1 MRELPYAED
10 INYWK
15 TGRSS
20 PDTWIAKTERQIQ
33 SLDGKVL
40 AEAFGKDASGNSAF
54 MLAFEIGEDKFKV
67 IFPVLP
73 SKSGNEGAARI
84 QAATMLYHDIKS
96 KCISATVLGT
106 RAAFFSYL
114 LLTDGKTTTDF
125 ETDDLRPMLNDLFG
139 TSTNLL
145 ASGDEIIEG
154 EYLDET
160 K

>member
-1 MRELPYAED
+1 MNKLPYAED

-20 PDTWIAKTERQIQ
+20 PDDWIARTVRQIQ
-33 SLDGKVL
+33 SLDGEVL

-54 MLAFEIGEDKFKV
+54 MLAFEIGGDKFK
-67 IFPVLP
+67 ILFPVLP
-73 SKSGNEGAARI
+73 SKSGNEKAARM

-96 KCISATVLGT
+96 KCISAAVLGA

-114 LLTDGKTTTDF
+114 LLPDGRTTANLDTN
-125 ETDDLRPMLNDLFG
+125 ELPMLDNLFN
-139 TSTNLL
+139 TSVKQ
-145 ASGDEIIEG
+145 IESDYIDG
-154 EYLDET
+154 EYTEET